1 MVSDLRGLF
10 QTWPYYASVGLIS
23 VHIARQIL
31 TLQIDNPEDCGKK
44 FVSNRRVGLLLFL
57 GIVAG
62 TLLKE
67 NVELIQNVA

>member
-1 MVSDLRGLF
+1 MHL
-10 QTWPYYASVGLIS
+10 QTWPYYASVGLVS
-23 VHIARQIL
+23 LHVARQIM

-57 GIVAG
+57 GIIAG

-67 NVELIQNVA
+67 NGEMIPNVL